1 MQRLLRVAVC
11 CLAMPCF
18 LSAQSPDE
26 RHALEQLR
34 DSLATVTD
42 TVDLIRLELEWIDV
56 ARVDRDNALLHL
68 QLGFLALRLGEVG
81 GNDHYEDAGSEF
93 EWAVEL
99 EPEWPYAWYG
109 LGLAE
114 RGMARSP
121 GNVLFGVMAWLN
133 HDQRTVAVDDF
144 AHATSADPGFMP
156 ALEAISETTEGQE
169 INRRPQLALTAFRRG
184 LDTEAAEDP
193 IFHLY
198 LGRLERSFGSVELS
212 LGAFDAY
219 RTLGGEVSM
228 ADLETARSQFLV
240 DSLDGTAAYYA
251 GAAGDDSLTVAGY
264 RADLSPIV
272 EDSVLEAFDSARGV
286 ARVTFLETFWTTRDD
301 EALQAR
307 GARVREH
314 YSRLAVAR
322 RRFPRS
328 PFTRRYL
335 FGEYYRDNNTDFDD
349 RGVIYVRHGEPT
361 MRRQLVA
368 PLSTAYGAE
377 GWRYQNAD
385 GHRDFY
391 FLATED
397 PQDYR
402 LRATLLDLPI
412 ENRTDFV
419 QDFEP
424 RLTTAGGASRSRY
437 AQEIFIQGKENIAL
451 GTTTDTYEL
460 RFERSM
466 ESIAQVVT
474 AGGERDGNLLHV
486 AVAVPADQ
494 LEPTDSGGATFP
506 LTVRVVARDTGGR
519 IVARID
525 TSTVWRL
532 EMGDS
537 VTYVLERVSVPV
549 PAGRLEIRVAV
560 INGDGGSVFPRD
572 TIEVLSGG
580 TTEARMSIPVLGLRT
595 PRLAWPIPASADSVF
610 FNPLESFSRDE
621 DLQVY
626 YELYGLRPGV
636 DYQTTIEVSKPGG
649 GLFRKVFGGGG
660 NKISLSFQQLADGPV
675 TRVSRSLGLQDLG
688 PGTYRLVLSLAGPGG
703 IELEQ
708 ERRFEVVE

>member
-1 MQRLLRVAVC
+1 
-11 CLAMPCF
+11 
-18 LSAQSPDE
+18 
-26 RHALEQLR
+26 
-34 DSLATVTD
+34 
-42 TVDLIRLELEWIDV
+42 
-56 ARVDRDNALLHL
+56 
-68 QLGFLALRLGEVG
+68 LGFLALRLGEVG
-81 GNDHYEDAGSEF
+81 GKDHYDDAGSEF

-133 HDQRTVAVDDF
+133 HDHRTVAVDDF
-144 AHATSADPGFMP
+144 AQATSSDPGFMP
-156 ALEAISETTEGQE
+156 ALEALSETTEGQE

-184 LDTEAAEDP
+184 LETEAAADP

-212 LGAFDAY
+212 LDAFDAY
-219 RTLGGEVSM
+219 RGLGGEVSM

-272 EDSVLEAFDSARGV
+272 DDSVLEEFDRISGV
-286 ARVTFLETFWTTRDD
+286 ARVTFLRTFWTNRDD

-314 YSRLAVAR
+314 YARLAVAR
-322 RRFPRS
+322 RSFPRS

-361 MRRQLVA
+361 LRQLLIA

-377 GWRYQNAD
+377 GWRYQNVD

-402 LRATLLDLPI
+402 LRATPLDLPI
-412 ENRTDFV
+412 ENRTDFL
-419 QDFEP
+419 QEFEP
-424 RLTTAGGASRSRY
+424 RLTTAGSASGSRY
-437 AQEIFIQGKENIAL
+437 AQEIFIQGKENIAV

-460 RFERSM
+460 RFDRELM
-466 ESIAQVVT
+466 SIAQVVT
-474 AGGERDGNLLHV
+474 AGGKLDGNVLHV

-494 LEPTDSGGATFP
+494 LEPTDSGGASFP

-525 TSTVWRL
+525 TSRVWRL
-532 EMGDS
+532 VEDDS
-537 VTYVLERVSVPV
+537 ITYVLDRVSVPV
-549 PAGRLEIRVAV
+549 PDGRLEIRVAIV
-560 INGDGGSVFPRD
+560 NGDGGSVFPRD

-580 TTEARMSIPVLGLRT
+580 VTEPRMSVPVLGLTT

-610 FNPLESFSRDE
+610 FNPLESYSRDE
-621 DLQVY
+621 SLEVY
-626 YELYGLRPGV
+626 YELYGLEPGV
-636 DYQTTIEVSKPGG
+636 EYQTTIEVSKPGG

-660 NKISLSFQQLADGPV
+660 KKISLSFRQVADGPV
-675 TRVSRSLGLQDLG
+675 TPVSRSLGLQDLG
-688 PGTYRLVLSLAGPGG
+688 PGSYRLVLSLSGPGG